1 LNYLNVYIS
10 NLRVLFFNLLGK
22 SEILNSLNYELE
34 GNKFKLSI
42 ESLYSYEYFKYHDKT
57 IKKELYAFKKISL
70 NHERFLDIGA
80 LHGIFSFVFTNGNL
94 KKSIAVDPSP
104 IAFPILEK
112 NVNLNSND
120 IECVQIALS
129 NSKSKIRMKYNWQH
143 LEATLAE
150 SDDDLLI
157 ESEKMD
163 EFLAKKSF
171 QPDLIKVDVE
181 GYEFFV
187 LKGGENYLSKF
198 RPTIFLELHHEM
210 LRNLNLSSSDV
221 ISFLTSLNYTIFDLD
236 MNLFN
241 IEFDYIDG
249 VSRVICINQKK

>member
-1 LNYLNVYIS
+1 
-10 NLRVLFFNLLGK
+10 
-22 SEILNSLNYELE
+22 
-34 GNKFKLSI
+34 
-42 ESLYSYEYFKYHDKT
+42 
-57 IKKELYAFKKISL
+57 
-70 NHERFLDIGA
+70 
-80 LHGIFSFVFTNGNL
+80 
-94 KKSIAVDPSP
+94 
-104 IAFPILEK
+104 
-112 NVNLNSND
+112 
-120 IECVQIALS
+120 
-129 NSKSKIRMKYNWQH
+129 MKYNWQH